1 MFVDDRDRERVYKIL
16 AFILAILIM
25 LGINDLIRG
34 CIIMDKLDKLDKT
47 ENPVTPLNETGHM
60 E

>member
-25 LGINDLIRG
+25 LGINDIIRG
-34 CIIMDKLDKLDKT
+34 CIVMDKLDKIG
-47 ENPVTPLNETGHM
+47 NPVTPLNETGHR

>member
-1 MFVDDRDRERVYKIL
+1 VDDRDRERVYKIL

-25 LGINDLIRG
+25 LGINDIIRG
-34 CIIMDKLDKLDKT
+34 CIVMDKLDKIG
-47 ENPVTPLNETGHM
+47 NPVTPLNETGHR